1 MVSHAGAIL
10 RRSDA
15 VLFVFDSIGGLFRLF
30 AWAARAVPRR
40 VRDIVC
46 AWVASRRYSWVGQ
59 LDDCKLPQPADGAR
73 LLE

>member
-1 MVSHAGAIL
+1 VVSHAGAIL

-15 VLFVFDSIGGLFRLF
+15 VLFVFDSIGRLFRLF
-30 AWAARAVPRR
+30 AWAARAVLRR
-40 VRDIVC
+40 VRDIVY